1 MCMYLFLPHYC
12 VPLTED
18 PSPGLHVE
26 VGEDVGPTRRGL
38 PHRAGDG
45 GDRTGD
51 HGQPAE
57 RQRDHRQNEGQG
69 ESVVQIKWPRLL
81 GAPGRCSLVLSSGG
95 HGVIVRSFACQL
107 RQPSDRLVGHS
118 VINPCH
124 TQ

>member
-1 MCMYLFLPHYC
+1 MYDLLLPHYC

-69 ESVVQIKWPRLL
+69 ESVVQINWPRLL
-81 GAPGRCSLVLSSGG
+81 GAPGHCSLVYTYSGG
-95 HGVIVRSFACQL
+95 MA
-107 RQPSDRLVGHS
+107 
-118 VINPCH
+118 
-124 TQ
+124 

>member
-1 MCMYLFLPHYC
+1 MHVVYCLYTCTVCTFSCLITVHNVC

-57 RQRDHRQNEGQG
+57 RQRDRRQNEGQG
-69 ESVVQIKWPRLL
+69 ESVVQINWPRPL
-81 GAPGRCSLVLSSGG
+81 GAPGHCSLV
-95 HGVIVRSFACQL
+95 
-107 RQPSDRLVGHS
+107 
-118 VINPCH
+118 
-124 TQ
+124 